1 MTAGPPTITDLIHPE
16 QLKRFAQQAAANH
29 PVSLSVLDGEGRPLL
44 SSEAETQTT
53 DVLQTASDLIK
64 RALDQN
70 DPDSMLRHST
80 IPLYAAPLFCQ
91 GISVGLL
98 LIRFQNNGT
107 DPETDPMTRGQNE
120 RETRQI
126 RDHFQ
131 DLITAGYEL
140 FNLSAEIV
148 RNYEELALLYDLS
161 IKLSAQPD
169 LERICAIV
177 ADEVQSVLPVKNLSI
192 LLADAK
198 TGTLRSMIAVGRD
211 GRRHPPFQLD
221 PEQGISGRVA
231 QSGQPLI
238 VCDVEQD
245 SGFAPVS
252 YPITSLLCVPMT
264 LGRKTLGIINISDK
278 PDGKEFTTYDLKLIM
293 AIAAEAAVA
302 LENARLF
309 FEIKDLFLST
319 VKSLVMAI
327 DAKDPYTHL
336 HSLRVSEVSA
346 ILSEEIGLP
355 ALEVEQI
362 KLAGLL
368 HDVGKIG
375 VPEQVLLK
383 PDKLNHHEWEAM
395 KQHPLHSVQILE
407 QVKQFSHIVKWV
419 RHEHEHYNG
428 NGYPDRLKGDAI
440 PLPSRIIAVADAFDA
455 ITSDRYYRKGR
466 SEETAVDVLQK
477 DSGIQFDPE
486 VIRAF
491 VSAHQK
497 GRFKGLPV

>member
-1 MTAGPPTITDLIHPE
+1 MTAGPATITDLIHPE
-16 QLKRFAQQAAANH
+16 QLKKFLQQAERNH
-29 PVSLSVLDGEGRPLL
+29 PVSLAVLDVDGQPASTSGGGI
-44 SSEAETQTT
+44 
-53 DVLQTASDLIK
+53 QTADELRPDSDLVK
-64 RALDQN
+64 RGLAQRN
-70 DPDSMLRHST
+70 PDPMLRHPT
-80 IPLYAAPLFCQ
+80 IPLYAAGLFCQ
-91 GISVGLL
+91 ETSVGLL
-98 LIRFQNNGT
+98 LIRFQSDGT

-120 RETRQI
+120 REARQI
-126 RDHFQ
+126 RDHLQ

-161 IKLSAQPD
+161 IKLSAQSD
-169 LERICAIV
+169 LDRICAIV

-198 TGTLRSMIAVGRD
+198 TGILRSKIAAGRD

-221 PEQGISGRVA
+221 PDRGITGRVA

-238 VCDVEQD
+238 VCDVGQD
-245 SGFAPVS
+245 PGFVPVG

-264 LGRKTLGIINISDK
+264 LGRKTMGTINVSDK
-278 PDGKEFTTYDLKLIM
+278 LDGKEFTTYELKLIM

-309 FEIKDLFLST
+309 FEVKDLFLST

-362 KLAGLL
+362 KLAALL
-368 HDVGKIG
+368 HDIGKIG
-375 VPEQVLLK
+375 VSEQILLK
-383 PDKLNHHEWEAM
+383 PGKLTPHEWEAM

-407 QVKQFSHIVKWV
+407 QVKQFSHLVKWV

-428 NGYPDRLKGDAI
+428 AGYPDRLKGDAI

-497 GRFKGLPV
+497 GRFKGLPT

>member
-1 MTAGPPTITDLIHPE
+1 MTAGPPKMTDLLHPE
-16 QLKRFAQQAAANH
+16 QLKIFVQQAARNH
-29 PVSLSVLDGEGRPLL
+29 PVSLAILDVDGKPVSASGGDI
-44 SSEAETQTT
+44 QTT
-53 DVLQTASDLIK
+53 DELRSDSDLIK
-64 RALDQN
+64 RGLEQRHP
-70 DPDSMLRHST
+70 DPMLRHPT
-80 IPLYAAPLFCQ
+80 IPLYAATLFCQ
-91 GISVGLL
+91 ETLIGLL
-98 LIRFQNNGT
+98 LIRFQNDGT
-107 DPETDPMTRGQNE
+107 DPATRGQNE
-120 RETRQI
+120 REARQI
-126 RDHFQ
+126 RNHLQ

-148 RNYEELALLYDLS
+148 RNYEELALLYDLAM
-161 IKLSAQPD
+161 KLSAQSD
-169 LERICAIV
+169 LDRICEIV
-177 ADEVQSVLPVKNLSI
+177 SDEVQSVLPAKNLAI
-192 LLADAK
+192 LLVDAK
-198 TGTLRSMIAVGRD
+198 TGVLHSKIAVGRD

-221 PEQGISGRVA
+221 PGQGITGRVA

-238 VCDVEQD
+238 VCDVGQD
-245 SGFAPVS
+245 PGFVPVG

-264 LGRKTLGIINISDK
+264 LGRKTMGTINVSDK
-278 PDGKEFTTYDLKLIM
+278 PDGKEFTTYDLKLIL
-293 AIAAEAAVA
+293 AIAAAAAVA

-309 FEIKDLFLST
+309 FEVKDLFLST

-383 PDKLNHHEWEAM
+383 PGKLTHDEWEAM
-395 KQHPLHSVQILE
+395 KQHPLHSVHILE
-407 QVKQFSHIVKWV
+407 QIKQFSHIVKWV

-428 NGYPDRLKGDAI
+428 TGYPDHLKGDAI

-497 GRFKGLPV
+497 GLFKGLPT

>member
-1 MTAGPPTITDLIHPE
+1 MTAGPLTIADLIHPE
-16 QLKRFAQQAAANH
+16 QLKKFVQQTCRNY
-29 PVSLSVLDGEGRPLL
+29 PVSLAILDRDGKPVSTSGGGI
-44 SSEAETQTT
+44 QTT
-53 DVLQTASDLIK
+53 DELRPDSDLIK
-64 RALDQN
+64 RGLAQRSP
-70 DPDSMLRHST
+70 DPMLRHPT
-80 IPLYAAPLFCQ
+80 IPLYTAGLFCQ
-91 GISVGLL
+91 ETSVGLL
-98 LIRFQNNGT
+98 LIRFQNG
-107 DPETDPMTRGQNE
+107 ETDPTTRGQNE

>member
-1 MTAGPPTITDLIHPE
+1 MTAGPLKITDLIHLE
-16 QLKRFAQQAAANH
+16 RLKKFVQEAARNH
-29 PVSLSVLDGEGRPLL
+29 PISLSVLDGEGKPVLL
-44 SSEAETQTT
+44 SEAVIQRTGAWPADSNLVRQGLEE
-53 DVLQTASDLIK
+53 S
-64 RALDQN
+64 
-70 DPDSMLRHST
+70 DPDSMLRHPT
-80 IPLYAAPLFCQ
+80 LPLYMSPLFCQ
-91 GISVGLL
+91 ETRIGLL

-107 DPETDPMTRGQNE
+107 DPATHEQNE
-120 RETRQI
+120 RESRQI
-126 RDHFQ
+126 RNHLQ
-131 DLITAGYEL
+131 DLLTAGYEL

-148 RNYEELALLYDLS
+148 RNYEELSLLYDLS
-161 IKLSAQPD
+161 IKLSAQSD
-169 LERICAIV
+169 LDRICAIV
-177 ADEVQSVLPVKNLSI
+177 AEEVQSVLPAGNLAI

-198 TGTLRSMIAVGRD
+198 TGILSSKITVNQD
-211 GRRHPPFQLD
+211 GHRHPPFQLD
-221 PEQGISGRVA
+221 SGQGITGRVA

-238 VCDVEQD
+238 ICDVGQD
-245 SGFAPVS
+245 SGFAPVG

-264 LGRKTLGIINISDK
+264 LGRKTMGTINVSDK
-278 PDGKEFTTYDLKLIM
+278 LDGKEFTTYELKLIM

-309 FEIKDLFLST
+309 FEVKDLFLST

-362 KLAGLL
+362 KLAALL

-375 VPEQVLLK
+375 VPEHVLLK
-383 PDKLNHHEWEAM
+383 PDKLTHDEWDTM
-395 KQHPLHSVQILE
+395 KQHPLHSVHILE
-407 QVKQFSHIVKWV
+407 QVKQFSHLVKWV

-428 NGYPDRLKGDAI
+428 TGYPDRLKGDAI

-466 SEETAVDVLQK
+466 SEDVAVDLLQK

-497 GRFKGLPV
+497 GRFKGLPA